1 MKKLFMAL
9 AAALVLTGCSTSTE
23 TPDANTDTPAETTG
37 TTLDA
42 ASFAEQ
48 LSQTDAADVRVYV
61 TTEASRETA
70 AVDMKADT
78 EGMMETITGIVEGVN
93 AETAASQEKVYGNP
107 YYFIELNGP
116 LDDNFMR
123 FVVYGD
129 GTLAIS
135 NKDSFT
141 NYTLSSDSFDSVSEA
156 FESMAPTEVVDE
168 ETAE

>member
-37 TTLDA
+37 TTLDV

-48 LSQTDAADVRVYV
+48 LSQTDAAAVRVYV
-61 TTEASRETA
+61 TTDAARDTA
-70 AVDMKADT
+70 ALDTKADA
-78 EGMMETITGIVEGVN
+78 EGMLETVTGIVEGAA
-93 AETAASQEKVYGNP
+93 AEVAESQDKVYDNP
-107 YYFIELNGP
+107 YYFVELNKP
-116 LDDNFMR
+116 IDDNFIR

-129 GTLAIS
+129 GTLVIA
-135 NKDSFT
+135 NRDSFT
-141 NYTLSSDSFDSVSEA
+141 NYTLSSDSFDSIASA
-156 FESMAPTEVVDE
+156 FESLVPAE

>member
-48 LSQTDAADVRVYV
+48 LSQTDAAAVRVYV
-61 TTEASRETA
+61 TTDAARDTA
-70 AVDMKADT
+70 ALDVKVEDNT
-78 EGMMETITGIVEGVN
+78 EMLETVTGIVEGAA
-93 AETAASQEKVYGNP
+93 AEVAESQDKVYDNP
-107 YYFIELNGP
+107 YYFVELNKP
-116 LDDNFMR
+116 IDDNFIR

-129 GTLAIS
+129 GTLVIA
-135 NKDSFT
+135 NRDSFT
-141 NYTLSSDSFDSVSEA
+141 NYTLSSDSFDSIASA
-156 FESMAPTEVVDE
+156 FESLVPAE